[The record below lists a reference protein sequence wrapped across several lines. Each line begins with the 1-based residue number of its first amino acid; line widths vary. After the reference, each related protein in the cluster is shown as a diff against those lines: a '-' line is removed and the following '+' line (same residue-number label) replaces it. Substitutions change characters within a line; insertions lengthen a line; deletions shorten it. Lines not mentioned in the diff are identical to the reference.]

1 MTSKHK
7 IIKNKFNKMSKT
19 STLKT
24 VKKLKQD
31 TEDLNFKVYIM
42 FMG

>member
-1 MTSKHK
+1 
-7 IIKNKFNKMSKT
+7 MSKT